1 MSTQPPDDSTKDKP
15 PDPNSTAV
23 VPISTALRR
32 FDALASPPHST
43 VYPALPAP
51 LSQLPDTT
59 VQSASDGSQT
69 PLYPAIQFDNLDPQ
83 TPSRALA
90 LPSGSVTTSTLDR
103 VKRKALSKSDDS
115 LNSRSSDED
124 SHLSKSV
131 SDTVS
136 PERKRDRLKTT
147 DTPPKTVQIPESS
160 SSLITLSPNRPS
172 SSSSSTDDISDL
184 KAKLVLH
191 FQQVIRHT
199 QELQQATHKVQTN
212 KTQKE
217 IEILNEQ
224 IKAHQTEYNQLH
236 SALSA
241 AARRE
246 FILNKEKGALQ
257 ATLDA
262 TFQLQSEAS
271 SKLLDQLKA
280 SEDEKLALR
289 NSTDKYIRDVITHYS
304 IELENAKTTIDL
316 YNKAAVA
323 EIHRLHTVN
332 QTLQLEL
339 SEVQTDAERLAQTKA
354 IQASDSDQLL
364 NDKLSV
370 LQTDIETLQDR
381 LKETSHE
388 NSNLKFRLDQAEK
401 DNSEIHIVVSEKD
414 RQLTRLQT
422 SLTDEQLKFVNLESK
437 FKHAEK
443 YQKEVEIEVQ
453 DLQTKLDEKEVY
465 IIDLNTQLDNVNS
478 KLSYSQKD
486 AADSLDTIQDLRK
499 QLSTAS
505 FTTTSFASTLN
516 TANAAASS
524 SFESQ
529 DVDTLRTQLT
539 SVSHDRDHIHDS
551 FQKLQDNYKELYS
564 RFETASDSLKTRD
577 AQLLQANSRLRD
589 LHNRQMTG
597 QPADIS
603 QMIAERLSVLNI
615 KDEVKAIPFYN
626 GYANDVL
633 VTDWLRDAEAVA
645 TIHEWEPSQQKK
657 YIASRLKG
665 PALTWH
671 IRRLQAHPSTDP
683 PEDYATWKKAFEE
696 NFSHPSDPD
705 KLKLKLANLKQRPD
719 QQTKHFIAQIET
731 LYGHVYGNSKSTDP
745 ERAKLRNDKLLE
757 IFMKGVQPKIRD
769 AMWNGQLPADFDW
782 DKATNAAKN
791 AEKLLVAR
799 ELNEQKSVNILA
811 PTEEAIAIE
820 LTQSKKELELLK
832 EQMNTLLSNNPGLAS
847 QDSSL
852 NNIAVE
858 DRRRSGRNH
867 SNYVHFRDNDYRR
880 SRSRDRFYHNR
891 RDNSRDTGRDSS
903 AQRYPNRSFDRS
915 RSRDRDRSNSRGRYY
930 NKDRRPSDQPYDH
943 NRSRSQSNHRDSSR
957 RDSYPRSDSPH
968 PVQSREDKLN
978 ITCHRCERVGHKANE
993 CRTSYKKIAKFQKQ
1007 N

>member
-1 MSTQPPDDSTKDKP
+1 MSTQTPDDSAKDRP

-23 VPISTALRR
+23 VPVSTVLQRL
-32 FDALASPPHST
+32 DALASPPAST
-43 VYPALPAP
+43 LYPALPAP
-51 LSQLPDTT
+51 LSRLPDTT
-59 VQSASDGSQT
+59 VPSITDGRQT
-69 PLYPAIQFDNLDPQ
+69 SLYPAIQFDPLGPQ
-83 TPSRALA
+83 TPSGAVA
-90 LPSGSVTTSTLDR
+90 LPSGSVTTTTLER

-115 LNSRSSDED
+115 LNRSSSDED
-124 SHLSKSV
+124 SHLHKTV

-147 DTPPKTVQIPESS
+147 DTPPKTLQITGSS
-160 SSLITLSPNRPS
+160 PSLTTFSPNRPDTS
-172 SSSSSTDDISDL
+172 SSSADDLSDL

-191 FQQVIRHT
+191 FRQVIRHT
-199 QELQQATHKVQTN
+199 QELQQASHQIQTDT
-212 KTQKE
+212 TQKQ
-217 IEILNEQ
+217 IEILNEK

-246 FILNKEKGALQ
+246 FVLNKEKGALQ

-262 TFQLQSEAS
+262 TFQLQSDAS

-280 SEDEKLALR
+280 SEEEKLALR
-289 NSTDKYIRDVITHYS
+289 TNTEKYIKDVITHYS
-304 IELENAKTTIDL
+304 IELDNAKTTIDL
-316 YNKAAVA
+316 YNKAAVD
-323 EIHRLHTVN
+323 EIHRLQTLN

-339 SEVQTDAERLAQTKA
+339 SEVKSDANRSAQTRA
-354 IQASDSDQLL
+354 IQATESDQLL
-364 NDKLSV
+364 NDKIYELE
-370 LQTDIETLQDR
+370 TDIATLQDR

-388 NSNLKFRLDQAEK
+388 NSNLKVRLDQAEQ
-401 DNSEIHIVVSEKD
+401 DNTEIHIAVSEKD
-414 RQLTRLQT
+414 RQLTGIQT
-422 SLTDEQLKFVNLESK
+422 LLTDEQLKFINLENK

-443 YQKEVEIEVQ
+443 YQNEVELEVQ
-453 DLQTKLDEKEVY
+453 ELQSKLDEKEVHV
-465 IIDLNTQLDNVNS
+465 IELNTQLDKINS
-478 KLSYSQKD
+478 TLTYTQKK
-486 AADSLDTIQDLRK
+486 AADSLDIIQDLRQ

-505 FTTTSFASTLN
+505 LTTTSFTSSVN
-516 TANAAASS
+516 TTTPATSS
-524 SFESQ
+524 SFDSP
-529 DVDTLRTQLT
+529 DVDSLKTQLT
-539 SVSHDRDHIHDS
+539 NVSHDRNQIRES
-551 FQKLQDNYKELYS
+551 FEKLKENYKDLYS
-564 RFETASDSLKTRD
+564 RFETASNSLKTRD
-577 AQLLQANSRLRD
+577 AELLQTNSRLRD
-589 LHNRQMTG
+589 LRNKQMTG

-603 QMIAERLSVLNI
+603 EMIAERLSVLNI

-645 TIHEWEPSQQKK
+645 TIHEWDASKIKK

-671 IRRLQAHPSTDP
+671 IRRLKSQGTTNP
-683 PEDYATWKKAFEE
+683 PEDFAPWKKAFEE

-705 KLKLKLANLKQRPD
+705 KLKLKLANLKQKPD

-731 LYGHVYGNSKSTDP
+731 LYGHVYGNSTSTDP

-757 IFMKGVQPKIRD
+757 IFMKGVQTKIRD

-782 DKATNAAKN
+782 DKATTAAKN
-791 AEKLLVAR
+791 AEKLLLAR

-811 PTEEAIAIE
+811 PTEEAIALE

-858 DRRRSGRNH
+858 DRRRSGRNPSH
-867 SNYVHFRDNDYRR
+867 YVHFRDNDSRR
-880 SRSRDRFYHNR
+880 GHSRDRYYNR

-903 AQRYPNRSFDRS
+903 SQRYTNRSFDRS

-930 NKDRRPSDQPYDH
+930 NKDRRPSDRSYDR
-943 NRSRSQSNHRDSSR
+943 NRSRSHSNHRDSSR

-968 PVQSREDKLN
+968 PVQSREDKSN